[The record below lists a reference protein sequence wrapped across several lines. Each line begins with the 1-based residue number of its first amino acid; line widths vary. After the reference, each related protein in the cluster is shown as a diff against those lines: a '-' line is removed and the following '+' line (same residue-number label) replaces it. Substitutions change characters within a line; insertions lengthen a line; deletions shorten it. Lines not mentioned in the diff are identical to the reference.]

1 MKTGNQQQNSIPPD
15 SLAGAVISFGRLLK
29 EHGMTVSTPQV
40 MDALTGVSYV
50 GVTDID
56 DFKTVLHACF
66 VTRVEEESLF
76 DRLFR
81 EFWIEPFRD
90 SAASPETS
98 DADDLESPSSDSSAG
113 DDMVLVEQG
122 DSVSQDRETGEE
134 LPCIAYS
141 PQEVLRERDFRSM
154 PETLDRRIDR
164 LIKEIV
170 APLLRRLDSRRR
182 ASPQGTRLDFRRLFR
197 RNMLYGGEI
206 FDLPR
211 IRPRL
216 RIKKL
221 VFVCDVSG
229 SMNPYLRFLLRFI
242 KEIQELPTQVET
254 FVFATRL
261 TRITPLLVHLPF
273 GRAVEEIGK
282 TVQDWQGGTRIGSC
296 LQQLAAFRG
305 GAMLRS
311 STVVLIFSDGWDRG
325 DPVILEREMIK
336 LHLRCYRVIWI
347 NPLLG
352 GVAYEPTCRG
362 MRTALPHVDS
372 FLPGHN
378 IASIERLAGTL
389 RGILT

>member
-1 MKTGNQQQNSIPPD
+1 MHDSIPQD
-15 SLAGAVISFGRLLK
+15 SLAGAVISFGKLLK
-29 EHGMTVSTPQV
+29 EQGLTVSLPKV
-40 MDALTGVSYV
+40 MDALAGVKYV
-50 GVTDID
+50 GVASIE
-56 DFKTVLHACF
+56 DFRTVLHACF
-66 VTRVEEESLF
+66 VTRAEETFLF

-81 EFWIEPFRD
+81 EFWIERFQDLSECDPGLTT
-90 SAASPETS
+90 E
-98 DADDLESPSSDSSAG
+98 DLESSSPDTSQTE
-113 DDMVLVEQG
+113 DIVLAEQG
-122 DSVSQDRETGEE
+122 ASDAGEDDRREAQSAVT
-134 LPCIAYS
+134 YS
-141 PQEVLRERDFRSM
+141 PQEILRARDFRDL
-154 PETLDRRIDR
+154 PDIFDERVDH
-164 LIKEIV
+164 LIREIV
-170 APLLRRLDSRRR
+170 SPLIRRLGARRR
-182 ASPQGTRLDFRRLFR
+182 SAAEGTRLDFRRLLR

-206 FDLPR
+206 YNL
-211 IRPRL
+211 PRL
-216 RIKKL
+216 RQKLRIKRL

-242 KEIQELPTQVET
+242 KEIQDLPTQVET

-261 TRITPLLVHLPF
+261 TRITPLLVRLPF
-273 GRAVEEIGK
+273 SRAMEEVGK

-296 LQQLAAFRG
+296 LQQLSSFRG
-305 GAMLRS
+305 GAVLRS

-325 DPVILEREMIK
+325 DPLILEREMIK

-389 RGILT
+389 RGILS